1 MFGLEKL
8 EPLIDEIKSKLP
20 AIQQSI
26 PEWVKRVESLEAKM
40 ISIGEEN
47 NRLLALILEKIGDK
61 NGG

>member
-20 AIQQSI
+20 LVQKAV
-26 PEWVKRVESLEAKM
+26 PEMIDRLEALEAKI

-47 NRLLALILEKIGDK
+47 NRILTLILEKIGDK
-61 NGG
+61 NGR